1 MAQKYGFVMMIKQKW
16 WNRFV
21 SDHHD
26 GKLIQSYVQK
36 GEAPPTSA
44 SVILFYVTKPTAQ
57 IAGWAEFVERKVG
70 ESLDVWGKHG
80 KESVLRSEREY
91 KEFVGDWRRVSF
103 VRFENL
109 HEAAHAISLANIL
122 RLLDKRRLS
131 RKGFY
136 VDRESTRKVIEL
148 LE

>member
-16 WNRFV
+16 WSRFV

-26 GKLIQSYVQK
+26 GKPIQSYVQK
-36 GEAPPTSA
+36 GEAPPRST

-57 IAGWAEFVERKVG
+57 IAGWAEFIERKVG
-70 ESLDVWGKHG
+70 KPMDVWGKHG

-91 KEFVGDWRRVSF
+91 KEFVGDWPTVSF
-103 VRFENL
+103 IRFENL
-109 HEAAHAISLANIL
+109 LEAAHAMPLNDIL
-122 RLLDKRRLS
+122 NLLGKERLS

-136 VDRESTRKVIEL
+136 VDREGTEKAIAL

>member
-1 MAQKYGFVMMIKQKW
+1 MAQKYGFVMMTKQKW

-26 GKLIQSYVQK
+26 GKLVQSYVQK
-36 GEAPPTSA
+36 GEAPPKGA

-57 IAGWAEFVERKVG
+57 IAGWADFIERKVG
-70 ESLDVWGKHG
+70 KSMDVWEEHG
-80 KESVLRSEREY
+80 NESVLRSEREY
-91 KEFVGDWRRVSF
+91 KEFLGDWPRVSF
-103 VRFENL
+103 IRFENL
-109 HEAAHAISLANIL
+109 RQAAHAMPLAEAL
-122 RLLDKRRLS
+122 KLLGKRRLS

-136 VDRESTRKVIEL
+136 IDKESTEKTIAS

>member
-1 MAQKYGFVMMIKQKW
+1 MMIKQKW

-26 GKLIQSYVQK
+26 GKSIQSYIQK
-36 GEAPPTSA
+36 GEAPPRSA

-57 IAGWAEFVERKVG
+57 LAGWAEFIERKVG
-70 ESLDVWGKHG
+70 KPIDVWEGHG

-91 KEFVGDWRRVSF
+91 KEFVGDWARVSF
-103 VRFENL
+103 IRFENL
-109 HEAAHAISLANIL
+109 REAAHAMPLIDIL
-122 RLLDKRRLS
+122 RLLGKGRLS

-136 VDRESTRKVIEL
+136 VNKESTEKTLAL
-148 LE
+148 LK